1 MESSQKP
8 PLEKNI
14 PRNNIIVSKSSL
26 EGSFIAPFRT
36 LGRGCIIS

>member
-1 MESSQKP
+1 MESPQKW
-8 PLEKNI
+8 PLENKI
-14 PRNNIIVSKSSL
+14 TRNNIIVSKSSL